1 MAIIKTSGGDD
12 IVNEKR
18 REDNLETWKECLKN
32 YLIGQGL
39 WGVVSG
45 DEPKPEEIDRNYKD
59 WMKKNALALHAI
71 QISCEEDTISHL
83 MRRFP
88 NIDSAKCMWD
98 NLADMQ
104 SEVTSYKEEATSSIL
119 EYSSLHMAVE
129 QGDLNTVMGLLKR
142 NPNDLRAKITVIG
155 QTALHVAVLAEREK
169 IVEELVKFMSKEDL
183 EMKTNFGNT
192 AFALAALNGMI
203 DMAKVM
209 LKKNQDLV
217 TIKNDY
223 NGQIPLV
230 TASLYGQQEMIRYLS
245 EHTPIHFLQ
254 PRTNDKNGAT
264 QLNCLITNEMYDEAL
279 DLLKKYP
286 QLGYTQ
292 DFHNN
297 YAIKLLA
304 NEPSAFLSGS
314 KLEFWKQWIYSFPK
328 SIKDLKLK
336 HAKALQLLKVIVK
349 EIPTLSNEQL
359 KNIGLD
365 QVIYDAIKCGSFE
378 FINEL
383 ITCNPVIIWRADKR
397 GRTLFAHAVTL
408 RQEKIFNLIYG
419 LGAKRRT
426 FVIQSDVFRN
436 NYLHLAAKL
445 SPSFQL
451 DRVPG
456 AALQM
461 QRELQWYKEIESM
474 VPPKFGERLNENGL
488 TPVALFT
495 KEHRELVK
503 EGERWM
509 KNNTASCMV
518 VAALIATVMFTTA
531 FTVPGGNDKKGFP
544 IFLGYD
550 AFLVFIVSNALSL
563 FSSSTSVLIF
573 LGILTARFAEIDFL
587 ESLPKKL
594 ILGLF
599 TLFFSVVT
607 MMIAFGSTL
616 FIILEKRLSWIAI
629 PVTILSIIPIVF
641 FVFYQFPLLIQMVK
655 NTHKRSIFDKP
666 KKS

>member
-1 MAIIKTSGGDD
+1 MISRTSLRKWVGMAITKTSGGDD

-18 REDNLETWKECLKN
+18 TEDNLETWKECLKN

-45 DEPKPEEIDRNYKD
+45 DERKPEEIDRNYKD

-71 QISCEEDTISHL
+71 QISCEEDTISYL

-142 NPNDLRAKITVIG
+142 NPNDVRAKITVIG

-203 DMAKVM
+203 DMAK
-209 LKKNQDLV
+209 
-217 TIKNDY
+217 
-223 NGQIPLV
+223 
-230 TASLYGQQEMIRYLS
+230 EMIRYLS

-264 QLNCLITNEMYDEAL
+264 QLNCLITNEMYGVPNVYLGEMSSREPNDEENGQRSNS
-279 DLLKKYP
+279 P
-286 QLGYTQ
+286 GS
-292 DFHNN
+292 N
-297 YAIKLLA
+297 YGKIKT
-304 NEPSAFLSGS
+304 
-314 KLEFWKQWIYSFPK
+314 KQVPK

-451 DRVPG
+451 VRVPG

-531 FTVPGGNDKKGFP
+531 FTVPGGNDKTGFP

-616 FIILEKRLSWIAI
+616 FIILEKNFLGSLF
-629 PVTILSIIPIVF
+629 PSLF
-641 FVFYQFPLLIQMVK
+641 FP
-655 NTHKRSIFDKP
+655 
-666 KKS
+666 

>member
-1 MAIIKTSGGDD
+1 MISATSLRKWAWRLPKQVEVM
-12 IVNEKR
+12 ISSMRKEQ
-18 REDNLETWKECLKN
+18 DNLETWKECLKN

-45 DEPKPEEIDRNYKD
+45 DERKPEEIDRNYKD

-71 QISCEEDTISHL
+71 QISCEEDTISYL

-314 KLEFWKQWIYSFPK
+314 KLEFWKQWIYSCVPNAYLGEMSSREPNDEENGQRSNSPGSNYGKIKTKQVPK

-451 DRVPG
+451 DRVPEQLCKCKG
-456 AALQM
+456 S
-461 QRELQWYKEIESM
+461 Y
-474 VPPKFGERLNENGL
+474 NGI
-488 TPVALFT
+488 
-495 KEHRELVK
+495 R
-503 EGERWM
+503 
-509 KNNTASCMV
+509 
-518 VAALIATVMFTTA
+518 
-531 FTVPGGNDKKGFP
+531 
-544 IFLGYD
+544 
-550 AFLVFIVSNALSL
+550 
-563 FSSSTSVLIF
+563 
-573 LGILTARFAEIDFL
+573 
-587 ESLPKKL
+587 
-594 ILGLF
+594 
-599 TLFFSVVT
+599 
-607 MMIAFGSTL
+607 
-616 FIILEKRLSWIAI
+616 
-629 PVTILSIIPIVF
+629 
-641 FVFYQFPLLIQMVK
+641 
-655 NTHKRSIFDKP
+655 
-666 KKS
+666 

>member
-1 MAIIKTSGGDD
+1 MISSMRK
-12 IVNEKR
+12 EQ
-18 REDNLETWKECLKN
+18 DNLETWKECLKN

-71 QISCEEDTISHL
+71 QISCEEDTISYL
-83 MRRFP
+83 MRGSP
-88 NIDSAKCMWD
+88 ILTLLN
-98 NLADMQ
+98 
-104 SEVTSYKEEATSSIL
+104 YSI
-119 EYSSLHMAVE
+119 
-129 QGDLNTVMGLLKR
+129 
-142 NPNDLRAKITVIG
+142 I
-155 QTALHVAVLAEREK
+155 
-169 IVEELVKFMSKEDL
+169 LV
-183 EMKTNFGNT
+183 
-192 AFALAALNGMI
+192 
-203 DMAKVM
+203 
-209 LKKNQDLV
+209 
-217 TIKNDY
+217 
-223 NGQIPLV
+223 
-230 TASLYGQQEMIRYLS
+230 
-245 EHTPIHFLQ
+245 
-254 PRTNDKNGAT
+254 
-264 QLNCLITNEMYDEAL
+264 
-279 DLLKKYP
+279 
-286 QLGYTQ
+286 
-292 DFHNN
+292 
-297 YAIKLLA
+297 
-304 NEPSAFLSGS
+304 
-314 KLEFWKQWIYSFPK
+314 PK

-531 FTVPGGNDKKGFP
+531 FTVPGGNDKTGFP

-641 FVFYQFPLLIQMVK
+641 FVFYQFP
-655 NTHKRSIFDKP
+655 R
-666 KKS
+666 